1 MIKPTHAKNGHLNML
16 ENRGMMLKV
25 RLEMLRLLS
34 SKEQV
39 GDVPFR
45 YRVGDVQRYRGH
57 VNSTK
62 SLASSWSLILVSQM

>member
-1 MIKPTHAKNGHLNML
+1 MIKPMHAKNGHLDML

-39 GDVPFR
+39 GDVCAFQAQGR
-45 YRVGDVQRYRGH
+45 
-57 VNSTK
+57 
-62 SLASSWSLILVSQM
+62 

>member
-1 MIKPTHAKNGHLNML
+1 MIKPMHAKNGHLNML

-39 GDVPFR
+39 DVPFR